1 MRLQPGQQVDQYT
14 IVRRLGQGGMGTV
27 YQARDAQG
35 QPVVL
40 KIPFDVLLD
49 DPGTQARYQR
59 ELEVSRSLDHPHIQH
74 LLATGFIGGTNPP
87 DVPDTG
93 MRAPHSGSQVAEASQ
108 PPPSSAP
115 IPDSQPP
122 APDPGASHPAGPSP
136 GGLPYTVLE
145 WVDGG
150 LLREHLYEGRPLSVD
165 EAVRIVVQLCDALD
179 YCHARGIV
187 HRDLKPDNVLITRE
201 GDVKLMDFGAALLEG
216 ARKITTASLSP
227 ALGTPDYMS
236 PEQVQGQRGD
246 ARSDV
251 YSLGVMLYEMLAG
264 GPPYRGDTALAVMAQ
279 HVQSRPEPLRARN
292 RRVPPAL
299 DAVAAKA
306 LRRDPAQRY
315 QSMAAFRDDL
325 TRLDQLD
332 PAALA
337 AEAPEEQAAARSL
350 PRFTPEL
357 AAVAVGAAAVLVL
370 LGVALSR
377 VL

>member
-1 MRLQPGQQVDQYT
+1 
-14 IVRRLGQGGMGTV
+14 
-27 YQARDAQG
+27 
-35 QPVVL
+35 
-40 KIPFDVLLD
+40 
-49 DPGTQARYQR
+49 
-59 ELEVSRSLDHPHIQH
+59 
-74 LLATGFIGGTNPP
+74 
-87 DVPDTG
+87 
-93 MRAPHSGSQVAEASQ
+93 
-108 PPPSSAP
+108 
-115 IPDSQPP
+115 
-122 APDPGASHPAGPSP
+122 
-136 GGLPYTVLE
+136 
-145 WVDGG
+145 
-150 LLREHLYEGRPLSVD
+150 
-165 EAVRIVVQLCDALD
+165 
-179 YCHARGIV
+179 
-187 HRDLKPDNVLITRE
+187 
-201 GDVKLMDFGAALLEG
+201 
-216 ARKITTASLSP
+216 
-227 ALGTPDYMS
+227 
-236 PEQVQGQRGD
+236 
-246 ARSDV
+246 
-251 YSLGVMLYEMLAG
+251 MLYEMLAG